1 MYSDG
6 KGLGAED
13 VQLER
18 VFSGMNDWSGQLWVH
33 GGGGHWGCVFF
44 GDMDELRM
52 KHDEPST
59 SQ

>member
-33 GGGGHWGCVFF
+33 GGAAI
-44 GDMDELRM
+44 GDVCFLVTWMN
-52 KHDEPST
+52 SG
-59 SQ
+59 